1 MSLVGTWM
9 VGWSWN
15 GAGAVMRG
23 MMERGGGGD
32 GVLFYKRT
40 AAHRG
45 AETGGAVASGLAW
58 APAVSGRCGK
68 ADSAPREQVDF
79 RIWMEGVSVIAG
91 PAACLPGALSRLRFT
106 RSRVRDSGIV

>member
-1 MSLVGTWM
+1 VIEV

-15 GAGAVMRG
+15 GAGAVMRVT
-23 MMERGGGGD
+23 MERGGGGD

-68 ADSAPREQVDF
+68 ADSAPRDEVDF
-79 RIWMEGVSVIAG
+79 SPCLVRRFSPNFTMQKEDFLSHQNVGKCMEY
-91 PAACLPGALSRLRFT
+91 
-106 RSRVRDSGIV
+106 